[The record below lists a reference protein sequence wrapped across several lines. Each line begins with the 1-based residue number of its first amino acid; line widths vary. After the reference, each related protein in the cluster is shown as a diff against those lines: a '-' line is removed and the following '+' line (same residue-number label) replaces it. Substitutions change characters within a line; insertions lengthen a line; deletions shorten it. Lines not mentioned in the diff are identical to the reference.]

1 VAKASVLDQTEVHV
15 ADLSDKEVLVL
26 CDWELDLE
34 QNEELSD
41 LLADQKEEM
50 LDEAGR
56 LRLNELMQIYR
67 QGAVRKSEALKVAV
81 ERGLIPPLS
90 A

>member
-1 VAKASVLDQTEVHV
+1 MAKASVLDQTEVHV

>member
-1 VAKASVLDQTEVHV
+1 MAKASVLDQTEVRV

-26 CDWELDLE
+26 CDWELDQE

-41 LLADQKEEM
+41 LLADQREEM
-50 LDEAGR
+50 LNEAGR
-56 LRLNELMQIYR
+56 LRLNELMHVYR

-90 A
+90 P